1 MKSLSMPAIQ
11 LQNSH
16 GLAVPFGA
24 RKAAARGAGKSRDQS
39 FAGER
44 NSCPSRR
51 LNLVSK
57 LAMALVS
64 CALAAALTSTTGWA
78 GSKSAKSRSF
88 KVDGL
93 SGHPLSRYY
102 RRGTRVRGFRLRI
115 GGYSYSSEDSLLN
128 WRDTDLLVRRGRV
141 PQGLPFDSGFFFD
154 SGSGGFSGNDSPYL
168 N

>member
-1 MKSLSMPAIQ
+1 MKTLSMPAIQ
-11 LQNSH
+11 LQNSQ
-16 GLAVPFGA
+16 GLAATFGA
-24 RKAAARGAGKSRDQS
+24 RKAAARGAGKSRDPF
-39 FAGER
+39 FAGKR
-44 NSCPSRR
+44 NSSSARR
-51 LNLVSK
+51 LNLVAK
-57 LAMALVS
+57 LAMALLT
-64 CALAAALTSTTGWA
+64 CALAASLTSTTGWA
-78 GSKSAKSRSF
+78 GSKTAKSRTY

-115 GGYSYSSEDSLLN
+115 GGYSYSSEDSFLN
-128 WRDTDLLVRRGRV
+128 WRDTDLLVRRGRD